1 MSIDHSAS
9 SASSDPHAWLE
20 GIESADAMTWVRTE
34 NQRTC
39 SALEASPFFASLQ
52 RDLLAVLDSRE
63 RIPAVTSLGGL
74 YYNFWRDEEHVR
86 GILRRA
92 TAEEFRKPE
101 PAWEIVLDID
111 ALAQNEGENWVFAG
125 ITGLYPGYERFLVS
139 LSRGG
144 GDTVVVREYD
154 VIRRTFPAAGFF
166 VPAAKTHVGWIDVDT
181 IYVGTD
187 FGAGSLTH
195 SGYPRMVKR
204 WTRGTLLSEA
214 PVAFEG
220 QEADVGVWVARERT
234 WVADKVHWID
244 TAIRRVTFHTS
255 EKFVA
260 EAGAWV
266 KLDIPDDAEGSFFQD
281 QVLMTLKSDWGLG
294 QGTERRTWPR
304 GAVLACPLRAFLDGR
319 RDFQLL
325 YEPGVR
331 KSLAGL
337 TATRHYLLVHERDEM
352 RNRVRE
358 WRLSGDCWRAR
369 DTTAA
374 AEGTLALAAIEQDAG
389 DDYFMTH
396 ADPLTPT
403 TLWYCRAGSDE
414 REPLKHLPAFF
425 DASGM
430 KVSGYEAVAKDG
442 TRIPYCV
449 VTPKN
454 FTANGQAPT
463 LLYAYGG
470 FEISLLPLSYAPAR
484 GVGWVSRGGVFVVAG
499 IRGGGEFGPA
509 WHQAALKSKRQTSYE
524 DFFAVSE
531 DLISRG
537 ITSSAHLGIQGGS
550 NGGLMVGAVMLQRPD
565 LYGAVVCQVPLLD
578 MKRFHRLLAGASWM
592 AEFGNPDDPTEWE
605 FISRYS
611 PYHNVSAER
620 RYPRVLFITSTRDDR
635 VHPGHAR
642 KMMARMKEQ
651 GHDVW
656 YFENTEGGHALA
668 ANNGQAAKMMALEFT
683 FLWEA
688 LR

>member
-1 MSIDHSAS
+1 MPIDKVALSG
-9 SASSDPHAWLE
+9 SSDPHAWLE
-20 GIESADAMTWVRTE
+20 GIEAVDAMAWVHAE

-39 SALEASPFFASLQ
+39 SLLEALPLFKSLQ
-52 RDLLAVLDSRE
+52 QELLAVLDSRD

-74 YYNFWRDEEHVR
+74 YYNFWRDETHVR
-86 GILRRA
+86 GVLRR
-92 TAEEFRKPE
+92 TSPEEFRTPE
-101 PAWEIVLDID
+101 PKWETLLDID
-111 ALAQNEGENWVFAG
+111 ALAQSEGENWIFAG
-125 ITGLYPGYERFLVS
+125 IAGLYPDYQRFLVS

-144 GDTVVVREYD
+144 GDTIVVREYD
-154 VIRRTFPAAGFF
+154 VEQRAFPAAGFF
-166 VPAAKTHVGWIDVDT
+166 VPAAKTNVDWIDADR
-181 IYVGTD
+181 IYVGSD
-187 FGAGSLTH
+187 FGAGSLTR
-195 SGYPRMVKR
+195 SGYPRVIKR
-204 WTRGTLLSEA
+204 WTRGTALSEA

-220 QEADVGVWVARERT
+220 EDTDVGVWVARVRT
-234 WVADKVHWID
+234 WSPDRVNWID
-244 TAIRRVTFHTS
+244 TAVRRMTFHTS
-255 EKFVA
+255 EKFVM

-266 KLDIPDDAEGSFFQD
+266 KLRIPDDAEASFFQD
-281 QVLMTLKSDWGLG
+281 QVLITLKSDWAFGEG
-294 QGTERRTWPR
+294 RARGAWSR
-304 GAVLACPLRAFLDGR
+304 GAVLACPLRALLDGR
-319 RDFQLL
+319 PEFRQI
-325 YEPGVR
+325 YEPGER
-331 KSLAGL
+331 KSLAGVSG
-337 TATRHYLLVHERDEM
+337 TRHYLLVHERDEM

-358 WRLSGDCWRAR
+358 WRLAVDIWRDREIA
-369 DTTAA
+369 TP
-374 AEGTLALAAIEQDAG
+374 AEGTLAVAAIEQDVG

-403 TLWYCRAGSDE
+403 TLWHCRAGSDE
-414 REPLKHLPAFF
+414 REPLKRLPAYF
-425 DASGM
+425 DTSGM
-430 KVSGYEAVAKDG
+430 KVSSHEAVSKDG

-449 VTPKN
+449 VTPKD

-470 FEISLLPLSYAPAR
+470 FEIPQLPLGYMPAR
-484 GVGWVSRGGVFVVAG
+484 GIGWVGRGGVFVVAG

-509 WHQAALKSKRQTSYE
+509 WHQAALKSKRQVSYD
-524 DFFAVSE
+524 DFIAVSE
-531 DLISRG
+531 DLISLG
-537 ITSSAHLGIQGGS
+537 ITSAAHLGIQGGS

-578 MKRFHRLLAGASWM
+578 MKRFHQLLAGASWM
-592 AEFGNPDDPTEWE
+592 AEFGNPDDPADWE

-611 PYHNVSAER
+611 PYHNVHSDR

-642 KMMARMKEQ
+642 KMMARMKKQ

-668 ANNGQAAKMMALEFT
+668 ANNVQAAKMMSLEFT